1 VSVSKPHP
9 AYRLC
14 MSSRRPPLDPEAFR
28 RLPESIDVDDT
39 VVSVD
44 ADPVPVE
51 PDDGIDAWLL
61 KKTAG

>member
-1 VSVSKPHP
+1 
-9 AYRLC
+9 

-28 RLPESIDVDDT
+28 RLPESIDLDDT

-61 KKTAG
+61 KNAAG